1 MAVGTL
7 IELGTLQTWQER
19 LSDVYATHDLS
30 YTYVVFDTEHPLS
43 EDVKELYQKFQTA
56 YSEEHLANAVKWTI
70 DDGELDVGALI
81 KWQTAEDV
89 DTSLTS
95 MEAQTH
101 YSRTANTAGTTY
113 TQTSHTNA
121 YTDSRTNHKAVSNY
135 IQSTNSS
142 VGQSNGY
149 TAYSPQGSYSNVCS
163 VTVHTANSNV
173 TNSETFY
180 SGNHTTYTITSN
192 RASTTYGQ
200 TANTAATTYT
210 ES

>member
-7 IELGTLQTWQER
+7 IELSTLQTWQER

-30 YTYVVFDTEHPLS
+30 YTYVVFDEEHPLS
-43 EDVKELYQKFQTA
+43 EDVKELYQKFQSA
-56 YSEEHLANAVKWTI
+56 YAEEHLANAVKWTI

-81 KWQTAEDV
+81 KWQTAEDI

-121 YTDSRTNHKAVSNY
+121 YTDSRTNNKAVSNY

-142 VGQSNGY
+142 VGQTNTY
-149 TAYSPQGSYSNVCS
+149 TNYSEGTYSGVCH
-163 VTVHTANSNV
+163 VTVNTANSNV
-173 TNSETFY
+173 TYSETFY
-180 SGNHTTYTITSN
+180 SGNRTTYTATSH
-192 RASTTYGQ
+192 RAGTTYGR